1 MSASLCRKKSVK
13 KPNKCKKIRGC
24 KVASG
29 TKRTYCRKAKNTR
42 KKSGSTKTRRVKR
55 QSEIAILKGYNR
67 KQERE
72 MKNLGVL

>member
-13 KPNKCKKIRGC
+13 NPNKCKKVRGC

-42 KKSGSTKTRRVKR
+42 KKGSSPKTRRV
-55 QSEIAILKGYNR
+55 R
-67 KQERE
+67 K
-72 MKNLGVL
+72 

>member
-13 KPNKCKKIRGC
+13 NPNKCKKVRGC

-42 KKSGSTKTRRVKR
+42 KKDSSPKTRRVRK
-55 QSEIAILKGYNR
+55 QSEIARLKGYNR

-72 MKNLGVL
+72 LKNLGHL

>member
-13 KPNKCKKIRGC
+13 KPNKCKKVRGC

-42 KKSGSTKTRRVKR
+42 KKDSSPKTRRARKS
-55 QSEIAILKGYNR
+55 SEIGYNR
-67 KQERE
+67 KQVRE
-72 MKNLGVL
+72 LKNLGHL